1 MSIILPLI
9 LFISVSTIA
18 TEENLSTKNQETNPL
33 EFETEFDRET
43 TTSSS
48 STPTTSQSD
57 HVIVHLPYGSN
68 PPDYDMS
75 TSSGF
80 DSENEQME
88 LDLTSQKSST
98 TSSISHE
105 ECVICM
111 QRFLSRQESSSSP
124 TNEASLSESIQ
135 ELNLTK
141 QELSPIRCKQKCSS
155 VFHVKCW
162 ENALENELGKAKGDN
177 KTVEVKCPACRRE
190 QFTKIVN
197 NCVRKHG
204 LVFGNMESYLE
215 WRNAMD
221 DFMGER
227 ILRGDITQHFNGI
240 VARSGRRQQRQ
251 VHVGGIRNIRIA
263 LVFCVIAVLSTV
275 LSVLLLT

>member
-1 MSIILPLI
+1 MS
-9 LFISVSTIA
+9 
-18 TEENLSTKNQETNPL
+18 
-33 EFETEFDRET
+33 
-43 TTSSS
+43 
-48 STPTTSQSD
+48 
-57 HVIVHLPYGSN
+57 
-68 PPDYDMS
+68 S
-75 TSSGF
+75 TSSTG
-80 DSENEQME
+80 SSYSYGTENDNME
-88 LDLTSQKSST
+88 LDVSATSHKSS
-98 TSSISHE
+98 TSSISTSNE

-111 QRFLSRQESSSSP
+111 QRFLSRQESSSS
-124 TNEASLSESIQ
+124 TNNLASLSESIQ

-141 QELSPIRCKQKCSS
+141 EELSPIRCKQKCSS

-162 ENALENELGKAKGDN
+162 ENALENELEKAKGDN

-204 LVFGNMESYLE
+204 LVFGNMDSYLE

-240 VARSGRRQQRQ
+240 VARSGRRRQRQ
-251 VHVGGIRNIRIA
+251 VHVGGIQKIRIA
-263 LVFCVIAVLSTV
+263 LVFCILAIIATS
-275 LSVLLLT
+275 LSVVLLS